1 MKNFVKVGKLMK
13 IFLKKVLISFLLI
26 LLLLYLFAS
35 IKPFQKSAVK
45 FFLKSFE
52 EENGIQLTFRDVS
65 GNLFH
70 HLNFK
75 NVKIGEIYEAPEV
88 DISYNIFALI
98 GKNKRISTFYAKQAV
113 VYLDEALKLNSDEK
127 NGEKGFIM
135 IDSFVID
142 SSNVNYKNFT
152 LPFSLL
158 MKIKENSI
166 EIKRFSLDYPESN
179 FIFAGDYNSDGKLIF
194 FHKFNLNLMELAKT
208 EGSISSEGKLEGTIK
223 NPVGYGDLS
232 FSSQRFGEMAIFY
245 EVKDS
250 NLYLKN
256 IDIKNKSVSLE
267 GDAKFNF
274 IKKEGIF
281 SFIGTTIEQKIN
293 IDGSF
298 DKHTVLANLQG
309 KKIDAL
315 LECNLGDTINL
326 NLKGKYKRSPL
337 NMTLYYI
344 SERLKGIFSVPYFS
358 VNEDVS
364 LEQIAG
370 DFDLKLSNKR
380 VNGKVNLNIEKILF
394 HSGEVGGL
402 NVFSDFKENKA
413 ILETAGLINGKGE
426 FQLEKPALFFFDFSM
441 KDFNVGVFLPEGN
454 GKTDFSGKVKGDL
467 LKPRDI
473 SFSLYIENFESRFRD
488 YSIGSV
494 GEIHIKYLY
503 PDVLFSPSVISVNES
518 KLNFSGEIPI
528 LENGD
533 IKLYFST
540 QKFQLDVLNLFFK
553 NYDLKGFLDAK
564 LYLSGKRKKPEISGF
579 VKLDSLFLFMA
590 NDTLGPVNIS
600 AEANRNNLKIN
611 ILIAEF
617 RDIVL
622 ENFEPISVKFEKDF
636 IEIEPSKIRL
646 FDNYIS
652 FSGTIPVPFKNEMD
666 FNISTDEFMLKGL
679 NSLIPGKI
687 NDGNLSF
694 NVKILKTKP
703 FPSLSGEIIVD
714 DLVLQFKDK
723 SPVGPLNLNLGLSGD
738 TVRINKFD
746 FLIHGEKIVN
756 DDAVILN
763 LKREFVEISQGRFK
777 IGDNPFSFH
786 GKIPFDKNSEFD
798 IYCNFNS
805 LDISIFSPLFPGS
818 VFSGFVS
825 SSVNLKGTR
834 VKPQVY
840 GNLVLEDN
848 NFKIKE
854 NYFGSVN
861 GTFSFKSD
869 MIDCSDIV
877 VGFNKGYAL
886 INGSIGLNQSASLNV
901 DFREI
906 VIPIKKKSHL
916 NLNGKSQLSGSLDVY
931 SVSGEMRLD
940 GVYMD
945 PFENQLIGGLL
956 KKANRPA
963 SKSSNILEKIRL
975 NIGIGSDF
983 IVNNR
988 EAYIKTES
996 DLYVSG
1002 TASKPGMSG
1011 ETNIIEGGH
1020 LNYLGTKF
1028 NINEGII
1035 NFIDPAALKPEL
1047 NLRASS
1053 EVLHEGINYLIFLN
1067 ISGSPEKLRIEVS
1080 SDPYMPVQEVLALL
1094 ITGKTR
1100 KIEPLSSSQGIGMK
1114 AVNHILDVTKGR
1126 VEDRLASV
1134 LGVEKVT
1141 LDNSMKIGLEKQIG
1155 KKMRVSYKTGF
1166 EDFTK
1171 PQLVIYYDLIRNI
1184 SVFSIYDREN
1194 RDVEAGF
1201 DFDLKK

>member
-1 MKNFVKVGKLMK
+1 MKR
-13 IFLKKVLISFLLI
+13 FLKKVLISFSII
-26 LLLLYLFAS
+26 LLLLYLFALFA
-35 IKPFQKSAVK
+35 PFQRFVLNLFVKSIEK
-45 FFLKSFE
+45 E
-52 EENGIQLTFRDVS
+52 RGIHLTFDDVS

-70 HLNFK
+70 HLSFK
-75 NVKIGEIYEAPEV
+75 DIKIGEFAEV
-88 DISYNIFALI
+88 SEFDIAYNLFNLI
-98 GKNKRISTFYAKQAV
+98 GKKKSISSIYIKKPV
-113 VYLDEALKLNSDEK
+113 INIDEALKLKLDNQ
-127 NGEKGFIM
+127 GEGSLIM
-135 IDSFVID
+135 VDSLFID
-142 SSNVNYKNFT
+142 SSAVIYKDFT
-152 LPFSLL
+152 VPFSLL
-158 MKIKENSI
+158 MKMGNNSV
-166 EIKRFSLDYPESN
+166 EIKRFSLNYPGSN
-179 FIFAGDYNSDGKLIF
+179 FLFKGDYKLDGTLRF
-194 FHKFNLNLMELAKT
+194 FHKFNLNLMELAKI
-208 EGSISSEGKLEGTIK
+208 EGNLSSEGKLGGTAK
-223 NPVGYGDLS
+223 NPIGSGDLS
-232 FSSQRFGEMAIFY
+232 FSSIRFGALSMHY

-250 NLYLKN
+250 ILYLEDINIINKKN
-256 IDIKNKSVSLE
+256 SLSGRVRFNFREKIGDYSLFGTGADQKIDIN
-267 GDAKFNF
+267 
-274 IKKEGIF
+274 
-281 SFIGTTIEQKIN
+281 
-293 IDGSF
+293 GSF
-298 DKHTVLANLQG
+298 SENTINANLQG
-309 KKIDAL
+309 KEVNAIL
-315 LECNLGDTINL
+315 NCSLGDTINL
-326 NLKGKYKRSPL
+326 VLKGKYKDSPL
-337 NMTLYYI
+337 NMSVYYI
-344 SERLKGIFSVPYFS
+344 SEHLKGTLSIPYFPL
-358 VNEDVS
+358 NENFS
-364 LEQIAG
+364 LEKIAG
-370 DFDLKLSNKR
+370 DFDLKISKR
-380 VNGKVNLNIEKILF
+380 SINGKTNLNIKRVLF
-394 HSGEVGGL
+394 RNEEVGEL
-402 NVFSDFKENKA
+402 NILSDFRENKA
-413 ILETAGLINGKGE
+413 ILKTAGLIKGKGE
-426 FQLEKPALFFFDFSM
+426 IQLEKPALFFFDFSM
-441 KDFNVGVFLPEGN
+441 KDFNISTFLPEGN
-454 GKTDFSGKVKGDL
+454 GKIDFSGEVKGDI

-473 SFSLYIENFESRFRD
+473 SASLYIENFDSKFRD
-488 YSIGSV
+488 HSIGSV
-494 GEIHIKYLY
+494 GEIHIKYFY
-503 PDVLFSPSVISVNES
+503 PYVLVSPSVVSVNES

-528 LENGD
+528 LENRA
-533 IKLYFST
+533 IKLDFST
-540 QKFQLDVLNLFFK
+540 QKFQLDALNPFVKDYDFK
-553 NYDLKGFLDAK
+553 GLLDLNFS
-564 LYLSGKRKKPEISGF
+564 LSGKIKNPNVSGNLK
-579 VKLDSLFLFMA
+579 VDSLFLFMK
-590 NDTLGPVNIS
+590 NDTLGPVDIS
-600 AEANRNNLKIN
+600 AEANRNNLKFD
-611 ILIAEF
+611 ILRAEF

-622 ENFEPISVKFEKDF
+622 ENFEPISVTFEKDF
-636 IEIEPSKIRL
+636 IEFEPSKIKL
-646 FDNYIS
+646 FDNIIS
-652 FSGTIPVPFKNEMD
+652 FWGSVPIPFKDEMD
-666 FNISTDEFMLKGL
+666 LNISTKEFALKGL
-679 NSLIPGKI
+679 SSLIPGEI
-687 NDGNLSF
+687 NDGKLSST
-694 NVKILKTKP
+694 VKIIRAKP

-777 IGDNPFSFH
+777 IGDNPFSLH

-854 NYFGSVN
+854 SYFGPVN
-861 GTFSFKSD
+861 GKFSFKSD
-869 MIDCSDIV
+869 IIDCSDIT
-877 VGFNKGYAL
+877 VGFSKGYAL

-901 DFREI
+901 DFRKI
-906 VIPIKKKSHL
+906 VIPIKKKSYS
-916 NLNGKSQLSGSLDVY
+916 NLNGELKLLSSLNDY
-931 SVSGEMRLD
+931 SISGELRFD
-940 GVYMD
+940 GVYAD

-975 NIGIGSDF
+975 KIGIGSDF

-996 DLYVSG
+996 DLSVSG
-1002 TASKPGMSG
+1002 TAAKPGMSG
-1011 ETNIIEGGH
+1011 ETKIIEGGH

-1035 NFIDPAALKPEL
+1035 DFIDPAAIKPEL
-1047 NLRASS
+1047 NLSASS

-1171 PQLVIYYDLIRNI
+1171 PQLVIYYDVMRNI

-1201 DFDLKK
+1201 DIDLKK

>member
-1 MKNFVKVGKLMK
+1 M
-13 IFLKKVLISFLLI
+13 
-26 LLLLYLFAS
+26 LLYLFAS

-370 DFDLKLSNKR
+370 DFDLKLSNKT
-380 VNGKVNLNIEKILF
+380 VNGKANLNIGRILF
-394 HSGEVGGL
+394 RSEEIGGL
-402 NVFSDFKENKA
+402 NIFFDFKENKA
-413 ILETAGLINGKGE
+413 ILKTAGLVKGKGE
-426 FQLEKPALFFFDFSM
+426 FQLEKPSPFFFNFSI
-441 KDFNVGVFLPEGN
+441 KDFNMKVFLPEGDA
-454 GKTDFSGKVKGDL
+454 KTDLSGEIKGDIAR
-467 LKPRDI
+467 PRDI
-473 SFSLYIENFESRFRD
+473 SASLYIENFESRFRD
-488 YSIGSV
+488 YSISSV
-494 GEIHIKYLY
+494 GEISIKYFY
-503 PDVLFSPSVISVNES
+503 PYVLVSPSVVSVNES

-528 LENGD
+528 LENRA
-533 IKLYFST
+533 IKLDFST
-540 QKFQLDVLNLFFK
+540 QKFQLDALNPFVK
-553 NYDLKGFLDAK
+553 DYDFKGFLDAK
-564 LYLSGKRKKPEISGF
+564 LYLSGKRKRPEISGF
-579 VKLDSLFLFMA
+579 VKLDSLFLYIK

-600 AEANRNNLKIN
+600 AEANRNNLKFN
-611 ILIAEF
+611 ILRAEF
-617 RDIVL
+617 RNIVL
-622 ENFEPISVKFEKDF
+622 ENFEPISVTFEKDF
-636 IEIEPSKIRL
+636 IEVEPSKIKL

-652 FSGTIPVPFKNEMD
+652 FSGTLPIPFEGEMNL
-666 FNISTDEFMLKGL
+666 NISTKEFALKGL
-679 NSLIPGKI
+679 SSLIPGEI
-687 NDGNLSF
+687 NDGKLSST
-694 NVKILKTKP
+694 VKIIRAKP

-714 DLVLQFKDK
+714 DLVLQGRDK
-723 SPVGPLNLNLGLSGD
+723 KPLGPLNLSIILSGD
-738 TVRINKFD
+738 TVRMKRFD
-746 FLIHGEKIVN
+746 FLINGNKITN
-756 DDAVILN
+756 DDDVILN
-763 LKREFVEISQGRFK
+763 LNREFIEISEGRFK
-777 IGDNPFSFH
+777 IGDNLFSLY
-786 GKIPFDKNSEFD
+786 GRMPFDKSSEFD
-798 IYCNFNS
+798 IYCNLDS
-805 LDISIFSPLFPGS
+805 LDLSILSPLYPGS
-818 VFSGFVS
+818 VFSGFIS

-834 VKPQVY
+834 NKPQVY
-840 GNLVLEDN
+840 GNLILNEN
-848 NFKIKE
+848 NFEIKE
-854 NYFGSVN
+854 NKFGPVN
-861 GTFSFKSD
+861 GTFSFKGD
-869 MIDCSDIV
+869 IIDCSDIF
-877 VGFNKGYAL
+877 VGFNKGSL
-886 INGSIGLNQSASLNV
+886 LLNGSIGLNKDASLNV
-901 DFREI
+901 DFQKI
-906 VIPIKKKSHL
+906 KIPIKKKSHL
-916 NLNGKSQLSGSLDVY
+916 NLDGKLQLLSSLDVY
-931 SVSGEMRLD
+931 SISGEIKLD
-940 GVYMD
+940 GTYMD
-945 PFENQLIGGLL
+945 AFENKLITGLL
-956 KKANRPA
+956 KKAERPA
-963 SKSSNILEKIRL
+963 GKSSDFLKKIKL
-975 NIGIGSDF
+975 NVGIVSNF
-983 IVNNR
+983 IVDNR

-1002 TASKPGMSG
+1002 TASKPGISG
-1011 ETNIIEGGH
+1011 ETKIIEGGH

-1028 NINEGII
+1028 NINGGMIS
-1035 NFIDPAALKPEL
+1035 FTDPGALKPEVD
-1047 NLRASS
+1047 LRASS
-1053 EVLHEGINYLIFLN
+1053 EVLHEGINYLIFLY

-1080 SDPYMPVQEVLALL
+1080 SEPYMPVQEVLALL

-1100 KIEPLSSSQGIGMK
+1100 KIEPISSAQGIGMK

-1141 LDNSMKIGLEKQIG
+1141 LDDSLKIGLEKQIG
-1155 KKMRVSYKTGF
+1155 SKVRVSYKTGF
-1166 EDFTK
+1166 EDFRK
-1171 PQLVIYYDLIRNI
+1171 PQLVIYYDILRNI
-1184 SVFSIYDREN
+1184 SVFSIYDRET

-1201 DFDLKK
+1201 DIDLKR

>member
-1 MKNFVKVGKLMK
+1 MKR
-13 IFLKKVLISFLLI
+13 FLKKVLISFFII
-26 LLLLYLFAS
+26 LLLLYLSGFFQ
-35 IKPFQKSAVK
+35 PFQKAVLNL
-45 FFLKSFE
+45 FVESFE
-52 EENGIQLTFRDVS
+52 KEKGIRLTFDNVK
-65 GNLFH
+65 GNLFYN
-70 HLNFK
+70 LNFK
-75 NVKIGEIYEAPEV
+75 NIKIGEIAEIPEI
-88 DISYNIFALI
+88 DIAYNFFNLI
-98 GKNKRISTFYAKQAV
+98 GKKKKISTFYIKRPI
-113 VYLDEALKLNSDEK
+113 VYVEEALKLNL
-127 NGEKGFIM
+127 NGHGEGGFIM
-135 IDSFVID
+135 VDSFVID
-142 SSNVNYKNFT
+142 SSNAKYKDFT
-152 LPFSLL
+152 LPFSLF
-158 MKIKENSI
+158 MKVKDNSI
-166 EIKRFSLDYPESN
+166 EIKRFSLDYPGSN
-179 FIFAGDYNSDGKLIF
+179 FNFTGDYKLDGTLNF
-194 FHKFNLNLMELAKT
+194 SHKFNLNLMELAKI
-208 EGSISSEGKLEGTIK
+208 EGSVSSEGKLRGTGK
-223 NPVGYGDLS
+223 NPVGLGDLS
-232 FSSQRFGEMAIFY
+232 FSSPRFGNISMHY

-250 NLYLKN
+250 NIYFQDIN
-256 IDIKNKSVSLE
+256 IINQKVSFA
-267 GDAKFNF
+267 GSARFNF
-274 IKKEGIF
+274 RKKTGDY
-281 SFIGTTIEQKIN
+281 SFLGTGANQKVN

-298 DKHTVLANLQG
+298 NKNTVIANLQG
-309 KKIDAL
+309 KEIGAI

-344 SERLKGIFSVPYFS
+344 SEHLKGRISVPYFP
-358 VNEDVS
+358 VNKDFS
-364 LEQIAG
+364 LEHIAG
-370 DFDLKLSNKR
+370 DFDLKLSKKS
-380 VNGKVNLNIEKILF
+380 VNGKANLNVERVLF
-394 HSGEVGGL
+394 RSGEFGGL
-402 NVFSDFKENKA
+402 NIFSDFKENKV
-413 ILETAGLINGKGE
+413 ILKTAGLIQGKGE

-441 KDFNVGVFLPEGN
+441 KDFNMNLFLPEGD
-454 GKTDFSGKVKGDL
+454 GKTDFSGKIKGDIAR
-467 LKPRDI
+467 PRDVSI
-473 SFSLYIENFESRFRD
+473 SLYIENFESKFRD
-488 YSIGSV
+488 YSIFLS
-494 GEIHIKYLY
+494 ERIHIRYSY
-503 PDVLFSPSVISVNES
+503 PYVFVAPAKIFVNQSE
-518 KLNFSGEIPI
+518 LNFSGEIPI
-528 LENGD
+528 LENEK
-533 IKLYFST
+533 IKLDFST
-540 QKFQLDVLNLFFK
+540 QKFQLEALNPFVKAYDFK
-553 NYDLKGFLDAK
+553 GLLDADFS
-564 LYLSGKRKKPEISGF
+564 LSGKRRNPEISGYL
-579 VKLDSLFLFMA
+579 KLDSLFLFMK
-590 NDTLGPVNIS
+590 NDTLGPVNIG
-600 AEANRNNLKIN
+600 AEATRNNLKFD

-646 FDNYIS
+646 FDSYIS
-652 FSGTIPVPFKNEMD
+652 FSGIIPVPFKSEMD

-1100 KIEPLSSSQGIGMK
+1100 KIEPLSSAQGIGMK

-1126 VEDRLASV
+1126 VEDRLASI

-1141 LDNSMKIGLEKQIG
+1141 LDDSMKIGLEKQIG
-1155 KKMRVSYKTGF
+1155 KRMRISYKTGF
-1166 EDFTK
+1166 EDFRR
-1171 PQLVIYYDLIRNI
+1171 PQLVIYYDVMRNI
-1184 SVFSIYDREN
+1184 SIFSIYDREN

-1201 DFDLKK
+1201 DIDLKK

>member
-1 MKNFVKVGKLMK
+1 MKR
-13 IFLKKVLISFLLI
+13 FLKKVLISFFII
-26 LLLLYLFAS
+26 LLLLYLSGFFQ
-35 IKPFQKSAVK
+35 PFQKAVLNL
-45 FFLKSFE
+45 FVESFE
-52 EENGIQLTFRDVS
+52 KEKGIRLTFDNVK
-65 GNLFH
+65 GNLFYN
-70 HLNFK
+70 LNFK
-75 NVKIGEIYEAPEV
+75 NIKIGEIAEIPEI
-88 DISYNIFALI
+88 DIAYNFFNLI
-98 GKNKRISTFYAKQAV
+98 GKKKKISTFYIKRPI
-113 VYLDEALKLNSDEK
+113 VYVEEALKLNL
-127 NGEKGFIM
+127 NGHGEGGFIM
-135 IDSFVID
+135 VDSFVID
-142 SSNVNYKNFT
+142 SSNAKYKDFT
-152 LPFSLL
+152 LPFSLF
-158 MKIKENSI
+158 MKVKDNSI
-166 EIKRFSLDYPESN
+166 EIKRFSLDYPGSN
-179 FIFAGDYNSDGKLIF
+179 FNFTGDYKLDGTLNF
-194 FHKFNLNLMELAKT
+194 SHKFNLNLMELAKI
-208 EGSISSEGKLEGTIK
+208 EGSVSSEGKLRGTGK
-223 NPVGYGDLS
+223 NPVGLGDLS
-232 FSSQRFGEMAIFY
+232 FSSPRFGNISMHY

-250 NLYLKN
+250 NIYFQDIN
-256 IDIKNKSVSLE
+256 IINQKVSFA
-267 GDAKFNF
+267 GSARFNF
-274 IKKEGIF
+274 RKKTGDY
-281 SFIGTTIEQKIN
+281 SFLGTGANQKVN

-298 DKHTVLANLQG
+298 NKNTVIANLQG
-309 KKIDAL
+309 KEIGAI

-344 SERLKGIFSVPYFS
+344 SEHLKGRISVPYFP
-358 VNEDVS
+358 VNKDFS
-364 LEQIAG
+364 LEHIAG
-370 DFDLKLSNKR
+370 DFDLKLSKKS
-380 VNGKVNLNIEKILF
+380 VNGKANLNVERVLF
-394 HSGEVGGL
+394 RSGEFGGL
-402 NVFSDFKENKA
+402 NIFSDFKENKV
-413 ILETAGLINGKGE
+413 ILKTAGLIQGKGE

-441 KDFNVGVFLPEGN
+441 KDFNMNLFLPEGD
-454 GKTDFSGKVKGDL
+454 GKTDFSGKIKGDIAR
-467 LKPRDI
+467 PRDVSI
-473 SFSLYIENFESRFRD
+473 SLYIENFESKFRD
-488 YSIGSV
+488 YSIFLS
-494 GEIHIKYLY
+494 ERIHIRYSY
-503 PDVLFSPSVISVNES
+503 PYVFVAPAKIFVNQSE
-518 KLNFSGEIPI
+518 LNFSGEIPI
-528 LENGD
+528 LENEK
-533 IKLYFST
+533 IKLDFST
-540 QKFQLDVLNLFFK
+540 QKFQLEALNPFVKAYDFK
-553 NYDLKGFLDAK
+553 GLLDADFS
-564 LYLSGKRKKPEISGF
+564 LSGKRRNPEISGYL
-579 VKLDSLFLFMA
+579 KLDSLFLFMK
-590 NDTLGPVNIS
+590 NDTLGPVNIG
-600 AEANRNNLKIN
+600 AEATRNNLKFD

-646 FDNYIS
+646 FDSYIS
-652 FSGTIPVPFKNEMD
+652 FSGIIPVPFKSEMD

-777 IGDNPFSFH
+777 IGDNPFSLH

-805 LDISIFSPLFPGS
+805 LDLSIFSPLFPES

-834 VKPQVY
+834 AKPQVY

-854 NYFGSVN
+854 SYFGPVN
-861 GTFSFKSD
+861 GKFSFKSD
-869 MIDCSDIV
+869 IIDCSDIT
-877 VGFNKGYAL
+877 VGFSKGYAL

-901 DFREI
+901 DFRKI
-906 VIPIKKKSHL
+906 VIPIKKKSYS
-916 NLNGKSQLSGSLDVY
+916 NLNGELKLLSSLNDY
-931 SVSGEMRLD
+931 SISGELRFD
-940 GVYMD
+940 GVYAD

-1100 KIEPLSSSQGIGMK
+1100 KIEPLSSAQGIGMK

-1126 VEDRLASV
+1126 VEDRLASI

-1141 LDNSMKIGLEKQIG
+1141 LDDSMKIGLEKQIG
-1155 KKMRVSYKTGF
+1155 KRMRISYKTGF
-1166 EDFTK
+1166 EDFRR
-1171 PQLVIYYDLIRNI
+1171 PQLVIYYDVMRNI
-1184 SVFSIYDREN
+1184 SIFSIYDREN

-1201 DFDLKK
+1201 DIDLKK

>member
-1 MKNFVKVGKLMK
+1 MNLMRK
-13 IFLKKVLISFLLI
+13 FLKKVLISFFLI
-26 LLLLYLFAS
+26 LLLLYLSGFLE
-35 IKPFQKSAVK
+35 PFQKAVLNL
-45 FFLKSFE
+45 FVESFE
-52 EENGIQLTFRDVS
+52 KEKGIQLSFSEVN
-65 GNLFH
+65 GNLFCR
-70 HLNFK
+70 LSFK
-75 NVKIGEIYEAPEV
+75 DIKIGKIAELPEV
-88 DISYNIFALI
+88 DVAYNVFNLI
-98 GKNKRISTFYAKQAV
+98 GKKKRISTFYIKRPI
-113 VYLDEALKLNSDEK
+113 VYVEEALKLNL
-127 NGEKGFIM
+127 NGHGEGGFIM
-135 IDSFVID
+135 VDSFVID
-142 SSNVNYKNFT
+142 SSNAKYKDFT
-152 LPFSLL
+152 LPFSLF
-158 MKIKENSI
+158 MKVKDNSI
-166 EIKRFSLDYPESN
+166 EIKRFSLDYPGSN
-179 FIFAGDYNSDGKLIF
+179 FNFTGDYKLDGTLNF
-194 FHKFNLNLMELAKT
+194 SHKFNLNLMELAKI
-208 EGSISSEGKLEGTIK
+208 EGSVSSEGKLRGTGK
-223 NPVGYGDLS
+223 NPVGLGDLS
-232 FSSQRFGEMAIFY
+232 FSSPRFGNISMHY

-250 NLYLKN
+250 NIYFQDIN
-256 IDIKNKSVSLE
+256 IINQKVSFA
-267 GDAKFNF
+267 GSARFNF
-274 IKKEGIF
+274 RKKTGDY
-281 SFIGTTIEQKIN
+281 SFLGTGANQKVN

-298 DKHTVLANLQG
+298 NKNTVIANLQG
-309 KKIDAL
+309 KEIGAI

-344 SERLKGIFSVPYFS
+344 SEHLKGRISVPYFP
-358 VNEDVS
+358 VNKDFS
-364 LEQIAG
+364 LEHIAG
-370 DFDLKLSNKR
+370 DFDLKLSKKS
-380 VNGKVNLNIEKILF
+380 VNGKANLNVERVLF
-394 HSGEVGGL
+394 RSGEFGGL
-402 NVFSDFKENKA
+402 NIFSDFKENKV
-413 ILETAGLINGKGE
+413 ILKTAGLIQGKGE

-441 KDFNVGVFLPEGN
+441 KDFNISTFLPEGN
-454 GKTDFSGKVKGDL
+454 GKIDFSGEVKGDI

-473 SFSLYIENFESRFRD
+473 SASLYIENFDSKFRD
-488 YSIGSV
+488 HSIYSSKK
-494 GEIHIKYLY
+494 IHIRYLY
-503 PDVLFSPSVISVNES
+503 PYVLIAPSGILVNQSE
-518 KLNFSGEIPI
+518 LIFSGEIPI
-528 LENGD
+528 EKNEE
-533 IKLYFST
+533 IKLNLST
-540 QKFQLDVLNLFFK
+540 QKLQLEALNPFVKAYDFK
-553 NYDLKGFLDAK
+553 GLLDADFS
-564 LYLSGKRKKPEISGF
+564 LSGKRRNPEISGYL
-579 VKLDSLFLFMA
+579 KLDSLFLFMK
-590 NDTLGPVNIS
+590 NDTLGPVNIG
-600 AEANRNNLKIN
+600 AEATRNNLKFD

-646 FDNYIS
+646 FDSYIS
-652 FSGTIPVPFKNEMD
+652 FSGIIPVPFKSEMD

-854 NYFGSVN
+854 NYFGPVN

-916 NLNGKSQLSGSLDVY
+916 NLNGKLQLSGSLDVY

-1100 KIEPLSSSQGIGMK
+1100 KIEPLSSAQGIGMK

-1126 VEDRLASV
+1126 VEDRLTSI

-1141 LDNSMKIGLEKQIG
+1141 LDDSMKIGLEKQIG
-1155 KKMRVSYKTGF
+1155 KKMRISYKTGF
-1166 EDFTK
+1166 EDFRR
-1171 PQLVIYYDLIRNI
+1171 PQLVIYYDIMRNI
-1184 SVFSIYDREN
+1184 SIFSIYDREN

-1201 DFDLKK
+1201 DIDLKK

>member
-1 MKNFVKVGKLMK
+1 MRK
-13 IFLKKVLISFLLI
+13 FLKKALISFFLI
-26 LLLLYLFAS
+26 FLSLYLFAFLE
-35 IKPFQKSAVK
+35 PFQKAFLN
-45 FFLKSFE
+45 FFVKSFE
-52 EENGIQLTFRDVS
+52 KENGIQLSYSDVN
-65 GNLFH
+65 GNIFY

-75 NVKIGEIYEAPEV
+75 NVKIAEIAEIPEI
-88 DISYNIFALI
+88 DIDYNVLNLL
-98 GKNKRISTFYAKQAV
+98 GKKKRISTFHAKKSV
-113 VYLDEALKLNSDEK
+113 VYIDEALKLDSNEQR
-127 NGEKGFIM
+127 GEKGFIM
-135 IDSFVID
+135 VDSFALD
-142 SSNVNYKNFT
+142 SGNINYKGFNI
-152 LPFSLL
+152 PFSLY
-158 MKIKENSI
+158 MKVTKNSVQ
-166 EIKRFSLDYPESN
+166 IKRFSLDYPGSD
-179 FIFAGDYNSDGKLIF
+179 FFFAGDYKLDGRLDF
-194 FHKFNLNLMELAKT
+194 FHKFNLNLMELAKI
-208 EGSISSEGKLEGTIK
+208 EGRISSEGKLEGTGK
-223 NPVGYGDLS
+223 NPVGLGDLS
-232 FSSQRFGEMAIFY
+232 FASLRFGEMSMHY

-250 NLYLKN
+250 ILYLQDISIIDKN
-256 IDIKNKSVSLE
+256 NSLT
-267 GDAKFNF
+267 GSARFNF
-274 IKKEGIF
+274 RKNTGDF
-281 SFIGTTIEQKIN
+281 FLLGTGANQKVNIN
-293 IDGSF
+293 GNF
-298 DKHTVLANLQG
+298 NKNTVITNLQG
-309 KKIDAL
+309 KEISAI

-326 NLKGKYKRSPL
+326 NLKGKYKNSPL

-344 SERLKGIFSVPYFS
+344 SEHLKGKISVPYFPI
-358 VNEDVS
+358 NKDVS

-679 NSLIPGKI
+679 NSLMPEKI
-687 NDGNLSF
+687 NDGKLSSNL
-694 NVKILKTKP
+694 KILKIKP
-703 FPSLSGEIIVD
+703 FPSLRGKIRVD
-714 DLVLQFKDK
+714 NLVLQGRDK
-723 SPVGPLNLNLGLSGD
+723 NPLGPLNLSMILSGD
-738 TVRINKFD
+738 TVRVNRFD
-746 FLIHGEKIVN
+746 FLISGNKIAN
-756 DDAVILN
+756 DDDVILN
-763 LKREFVEISQGRFK
+763 FKREFMEISQGRFK
-777 IGDNPFSFH
+777 IGDNLFSLY
-786 GKIPFDKNSEFD
+786 GRIPVDKNSEFD
-798 IYCNFNS
+798 VYCNFDS
-805 LDISIFSPLFPGS
+805 LDLSIFSPLSPGS

-825 SSVNLKGTR
+825 SSLNLKGTR
-834 VKPQVY
+834 PKPQVY

-848 NFKIKE
+848 NFAIKE
-854 NYFGSVN
+854 NKFGPVN
-861 GTFSFKSD
+861 GTFSFKGD
-869 MIDCSDIV
+869 IIDCSDIIV
-877 VGFNKGYAL
+877 RFNKGSFL
-886 INGSIGLNQSASLNV
+886 INGSIGFNKNASLNV
-901 DFREI
+901 DFQKIEI
-906 VIPIKKKSHL
+906 PVKKKSHL
-916 NLNGKSQLSGSLDVY
+916 SLNGKLEILSSLDVY
-931 SVSGEMRLD
+931 SVSGEISLD

-945 PFENQLIGGLL
+945 PFENQLIVGML

-963 SKSSNILEKIRL
+963 SKSSDFLEKIKL
-975 NIGIGSDF
+975 NVGIGSNF

-996 DLYVSG
+996 DLYVLG
-1002 TASKPGMSG
+1002 TAAKPGISG
-1011 ETNIIEGGH
+1011 ETKIVEGGH

-1028 NINEGII
+1028 NINEGSI
-1035 NFIDPAALKPEL
+1035 NFVDPAVLNPEL
-1047 NLRASS
+1047 SLRASN
-1053 EVLHEGINYLIFLN
+1053 EVLYDGINYLIFLN

-1100 KIEPLSSSQGIGMK
+1100 KIEPISSAQGIGMK
-1114 AVNHILDVTKGR
+1114 AVNHILDITKGR